1 MSLLAD
7 KVCLVTGAAN
17 GLGAASAIGLAD
29 AGARVVLCDRD
40 ADGLRVT
47 GERIAARWGADRVR
61 TATADV
67 SVESDVVDA
76 VRLATEAFGH
86 IDVLLNNAG
95 TGAQIVRRDFIS
107 VPLKSWDVSVEQ
119 WRRIIEINA
128 IAPFAFARLVIPGM
142 VERGWGRIINVST
155 TWETMLRPGF
165 ASYGPSKA
173 ALESM
178 AHAMARELKGS
189 GVTVNNVHPGGPVD
203 TAQVPDDIG
212 VPRGQLLRPDVMVRV
227 LVWLCSVQADAV
239 TGHRFTAALWP
250 ATLSDPE
257 AIAAATESLAWPQ
270 LVRPIVMTTRGRLA
284 EEARD

>member
-1 MSLLAD
+1 MSQLED

-17 GLGAASAIGLAD
+17 GLGAASAIGLAE

-40 ADGLRVT
+40 PDGLRVT
-47 GERIAARWGADRVR
+47 GDRIAARWGAERVR
-61 TATADV
+61 TALADV
-67 SVESDVVDA
+67 TVESEVVDA
-76 VRLATEAFGH
+76 VRLATDAFGR
-86 IDVLLNNAG
+86 IDILLNNAG

-119 WRRIIEINA
+119 WRRIIEVNA
-128 IAPFAFARLVIPGM
+128 IAPFTFARAVIPAM
-142 VERGWGRIINVST
+142 MARGWGRIINVTT

-178 AHAMARELKGS
+178 AHAMTQELKGS
-189 GVTVNNVHPGGPVD
+189 GVTVNNVQPGGPVD

-212 VPRGQLLRPDVMVRV
+212 VPREQLLRPEVMVPV
-227 LVWLCSVQADAV
+227 LRWLCSAQADAV

-250 ATLSDPE
+250 ATMPDVD
-257 AIAAATESLAWPQ
+257 AMAAATEPIAWPQ
-270 LVRPIVMTTRGRLA
+270 LVRPIVMATRGRLA
-284 EEARD
+284 ENR